1 MNDAGGELARMRWR
15 RLDWPGWVRRA
26 VAAAYL
32 ALLTGALI
40 APGST
45 FEEVD
50 GLFAHDDKVVHVAL
64 FLALALLARW
74 SLPGG
79 AVPRG
84 VDAWLR
90 YGVPAALALYACS
103 AEVVQ
108 PLVGGKGRTFEWLD
122 MASNVAGL
130 CCGWLLFG
138 AAIARGGS
146 APPDGVRR
154 GSPVDVQSANH
165 GGAVR

>member
-1 MNDAGGELARMRWR
+1 MNDAGGGLARMRWR
-15 RLDWPGWVRRA
+15 RLDWPGWARRA

-79 AVPRG
+79 ARGAGPRT
-84 VDAWLR
+84 AA
-90 YGVPAALALYACS
+90 PAALALYAGS
-103 AEVVQ
+103 IEALQ
-108 PLVGGKGRTFEWLD
+108 PLLSAGERLFEWGDL
-122 MASNVAGL
+122 ASNLAGV
-130 CCGWLLFG
+130 CAGWLLFRVVSVG
-138 AAIARGGS
+138 AR
-146 APPDGVRR
+146 P
-154 GSPVDVQSANH
+154 
-165 GGAVR
+165 GADAG

>member
-1 MNDAGGELARMRWR
+1 VTPWWTTPVETRWAPLNWPWWSRLSVLAGFFA
-15 RLDWPGWVRRA
+15 A
-26 VAAAYL
+26 VNWM
-32 ALLTGALI
+32 I
-40 APGST
+40 FAPASS
-45 FEEVD
+45 FKD
-50 GLFAHDDKVVHVAL
+50 VHK
-64 FLALALLARW
+64 FLAHQDKIAHGAIFLTLAWLARW
-74 SLPGG
+74 SLPGV

-154 GSPVDVQSANH
+154 GSPVDVQPANH